1 MQITHNF
8 IINSFAIDLVISF
21 YTLEY
26 DFIDTPQGMFSAL
39 SRQLVT
45 KTAKETK
52 EIVKLI
58 ARKKE
63 KTEETDR
70 Q

>member
-26 DFIDTPQGMFSAL
+26 DLIDTPQGMFSAL

-58 ARKKE
+58 DRE
-63 KTEETDR
+63 KSGETDK